1 MKTFGYAVTVIVII
15 IAAPIID
22 YMMEDGPIT
31 RTFGILLAFALAGIF
46 SVINYL
52 SEK

>member
-1 MKTFGYAVTVIVII
+1 MKTFGYAVTVIIII

-22 YMMEDGPIT
+22 YMMEDGPT
-31 RTFGILLAFALAGIF
+31 NRTLGILLVFALAGIF
-46 SVINYL
+46 NVINKL